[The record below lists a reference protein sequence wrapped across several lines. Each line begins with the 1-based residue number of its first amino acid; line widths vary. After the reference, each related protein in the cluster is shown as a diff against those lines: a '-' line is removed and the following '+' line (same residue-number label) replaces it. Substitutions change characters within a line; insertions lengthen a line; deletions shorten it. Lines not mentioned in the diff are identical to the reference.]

1 MNRRV
6 VNIEK
11 PLEIDRIGKFNV
23 IQNNTNVSQIEEKF
37 SDVLKDKF
45 VFEKGTQGSGKINE
59 W

>member
-45 VFEKGTQGSGKINE
+45 VFEKGT
-59 W
+59 